1 MWGHYTNME
10 QFFKKI
16 RKKLQKMCNVFIIVY
31 IKEYV
36 RQKHIEKWKIGVVN
50 YAT

>member
-1 MWGHYTNME
+1 MKQNF
-10 QFFKKI
+10 QKI
-16 RKKLQKMCNVFIIVY
+16 RKKLQKMCNVFIIIY
-31 IKEYV
+31 ISKEYV